1 MAQFILK
8 RGNLAS
14 LKNLPVVDGQFIV
27 VKDERSIY
35 VDTNAGRIRLG
46 DFQEFANLAALEANV
61 NPSTSTLYYI
71 TDANVLAKFD
81 GEKYVQI
88 NTDTGATSVEVVG
101 DGNAVTEASYDAV
114 SRKLTL
120 TKGTVFATKAEHDT
134 LAGKVNALEVT
145 GGQANVIESV
155 KVNGAALEVAEDKS
169 VNIVLGELA
178 SKDIVEKSD
187 LAASVQASLELADS
201 AIQEHQSIEH
211 LAVKTDVEAALAL
224 KADKTALE
232 SAVST
237 INGELALKAVAT
249 DVAAEIERVEGVISS
264 NANTAATNLSNAVS
278 SLEGQ
283 ISAASSAASSALES
297 AVSELEGS
305 ISDVDA
311 KFADYRTSADQ
322 DVIDNGIKATM
333 ASDKEELEG
342 KINLKVAQADFNSTV
357 EGLNTAIAGK
367 VAQADYNAKVAELAQ
382 DIADAEQ
389 AAKDYSDGKL
399 SAVVE
404 QYLTG
409 EGAKETIDTL
419 VEIADWINSDAAGVA
434 QIISDVATN
443 KQAIADEKAA
453 RELADTNIN
462 SDIDAIEAQLSGIAA
477 GNGTVKAAID
487 AALQAAKD
495 YADENDA
502 DTQYNDT
509 EVRNLIAANTQAIA
523 NALAEAK
530 KYADDNDADTIYND
544 AEVRGLISDN
554 AGEISAIK
562 ADYLKAADKTELEGK
577 ITKASEDAASA
588 LAQVKSDLQ
597 AEIDTDVK
605 VVADALAQAK
615 TDISA
620 KIDADVKVV
629 SDALAGYISSNDAAV
644 KKVSD
649 DLAAYVTSNDAAV
662 ALKANAADVYTKS
675 EVYTKGEVDSAIS
688 NAALVWVD
696 FE

>member
-8 RGNLAS
+8 RGNLAG
-14 LKNLPVVDGQFIV
+14 LANLAKQDGQFIV

-35 VDTNAGRIRLG
+35 VDIGSERIRLG

-61 NPSTSTLYYI
+61 NPSTSALYYI
-71 TDANVLAKFD
+71 ADVNVLAKWD
-81 GEKYVQI
+81 GSKYVQI
-88 NTDTGATSVEVVG
+88 NTDTGMTSVEVVG
-101 DGNAVTEASYDAV
+101 DGNAVTGASYDPET
-114 SRKLTL
+114 RKLTL
-120 TKGTVFATKAEHDT
+120 TKGETYLVASD
-134 LAGKVNALEVT
+134 LEDHEER
-145 GGQANVIESV
+145 ISDLE
-155 KVNGAALEVAEDKS
+155 EVAEG
-169 VNIVLGELA
+169 LGALA
-178 SKDIVEKSD
+178 VKDIITIDEVDEGIK
-187 LAASVQASLELADS
+187 ASLALADS
-201 AIQEHQSIEH
+201 SIQEHQDISH
-211 LAVKTDVEAALAL
+211 LAVKADVEAALEL
-224 KADKTALE
+224 KADQTALE

-237 INGELALKAVAT
+237 INSELALKAVAT

-264 NANTAATNLSNAVS
+264 NAATAATNLSNAVS
-278 SLEGQ
+278 TLEGK
-283 ISAASSAASSALES
+283 ISEASSAASSALES

-342 KINLKVAQADFNSTV
+342 KINLKVAQSDFNSTV

-389 AAKDYSDGKL
+389 AAKDYSDAKL

-530 KYADDNDADTIYND
+530 KYADDNDSDTIYDD
-544 AEVRGLISDN
+544 AEVRGLISAN
-554 AGEISAIK
+554 AGEISTIK

-620 KIDADVKVV
+620 EIDADVKVV

-688 NAALVWVD
+688 NAALVWID